1 MRNVAIILICACLG
15 GCVGYRLS
23 HIHGMLN
30 SNAVTTPYGP
40 LNGNIEYDAVTCFG
54 QCPQAK
60 MEIIHDGTTNANQLK

>member
-1 MRNVAIILICACLG
+1 MKKLALLLLIPLC

-30 SNAVTTPYGP
+30 SNAVVTPYGP

-54 QCPQAK
+54 QCPTANL
-60 MEIIHDGTTNANQLK
+60 EVITNVSK